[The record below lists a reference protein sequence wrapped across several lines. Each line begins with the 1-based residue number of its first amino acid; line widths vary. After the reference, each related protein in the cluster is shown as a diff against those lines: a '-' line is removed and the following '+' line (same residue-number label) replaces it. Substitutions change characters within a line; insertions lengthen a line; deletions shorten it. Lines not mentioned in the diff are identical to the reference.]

1 MDKTIEKKMAER
13 AVTLGR
19 TGDPAVLPEL
29 IELLKFPSSNV
40 RKLTVSAIGK
50 LAGLVDAKIA
60 VQAVAPI
67 LRDPHPQTRQYSI
80 KALAAYGADSV
91 DSLHNLQDI
100 ADNSTEKEYNQ
111 RDAAIAVK
119 NIQEALR
126 IKEQQAVHS
135 CIRCSVTVT
144 ADEYAHSMRTFQRLY
159 CDKCFDEVYLRRR
172 NFETNV
178 ELNKTI
184 RTSNGTF
191 VQSDGER
198 IIADFLHKSK
208 IDYRYDER
216 IRIIEGMAI
225 RPDFYLPEFDV
236 YIEYW
241 GMDTADYKIS
251 MLKKQKLYQHEG
263 KKLISLYFSDKPK
276 LVDILRNKLHKYIT
290 F

>member
-1 MDKTIEKKMAER
+1 MDRSIEKKMAEK
-13 AVTLGR
+13 AVALGR
-19 TGDPAVLPEL
+19 TGNPTVLLEL
-29 IELLKFPSSNV
+29 VDLLAFPSSNV

-50 LAGLVDAKIA
+50 LAGLVDAQIA
-60 VQAVAPI
+60 VKAIAPI
-67 LRDPHPQTRQYSI
+67 LHDPHPQTRQYTI

-100 ADNSTEKEYNQ
+100 ADNSAEKEYNQ

-119 NIQEALR
+119 NIKEALR
-126 IKEQQAVHS
+126 IKEQQAVHR
-135 CIRCSVTVT
+135 CIRCSVNVT
-144 ADEYAHSMRTFQRLY
+144 SEEYAHSMRTLQRLY
-159 CDKCFDEVYLRRR
+159 CNKCFDEVYLKRR

-184 RTSNGTF
+184 RTSDGTF

-198 IIADFLHKSK
+198 IIADFLNKSK

-241 GMDTADYKIS
+241 GMDTADYKIG

-263 KKLISLYFSDKPK
+263 KKLISLYFYDKPN
-276 LVDILRNKLHKYIT
+276 LANILSNKLHKYLT

>member
-1 MDKTIEKKMAER
+1 MDRTIEKKMAEK

-19 TGDPAVLPEL
+19 TGNPAVLPEL
-29 IELLKFPSSNV
+29 IELLAFPSSNV

-50 LAGLVDAKIA
+50 LAGLVDAAIA
-60 VQAVAPI
+60 VKAIAPI
-67 LRDPHPQTRQYSI
+67 LHDPHPQTRQYTI
-80 KALAAYGADSV
+80 KALATYGDNSV

-100 ADNSTEKEYNQ
+100 VDNPAEKEYNQ
-111 RDAAIAVK
+111 RDAALAIK

-126 IKEQQAVHS
+126 IAEEQAVHQCS
-135 CIRCSVTVT
+135 RCAVTVT
-144 ADEYAHSMRTFQRLY
+144 ADEYARSMRTFQRLY

-184 RTSNGTF
+184 RVNDGTF

-198 IIADFLHKSK
+198 IIADFLNTSN
-208 IDYRYDER
+208 ITYRYDER

-241 GMDTADYKIS
+241 GMDTADYKIG
-251 MLKKQKLYQHEG
+251 MLKKQKLYQQEG
-263 KKLISLYFSDKPK
+263 KKLISLYFSDKPN
-276 LVDILRNKLHKYIT
+276 LVKILRNKLHKYIT